1 MREAVG
7 SIPIFSRFFF
17 FAARRSLFIAVFLQ
31 LVRLLPQSMRSTL
44 SPQPFALTVNLLREL
59 KVSDPHFAHWTTSQD
74 SY

>member
-1 MREAVG
+1 
-7 SIPIFSRFFF
+7 
-17 FAARRSLFIAVFLQ
+17 LQ